1 MKIPMSSI
9 LNKINFCIIGKP
21 NSGKSTLFN
30 CLLKDSI
37 SPVGDEYGL
46 TKKLFKDKFTLYSY
60 DFTIFDTPGLRRK
73 SKINDLDEK
82 NRNKEVITL
91 VDKVDVVILLID
103 SVESITKQD
112 FRLAD
117 LAITK
122 KKIIFFLF
130 NKIDLIDEGKKFK
143 TKIEKYLSNNYSQ
156 YQMINTDFISAKKN
170 IRIKN
175 FIKQIINKNKLVH
188 VEITKTNLNKF
199 LNYLNKQSKY
209 PKIKK
214 REIKPKYIVQIKT
227 GSPLFKVFIN
237 SKKKAPLI
245 FQRFFDNAFRD
256 FFKIKGV
263 PISYQ
268 FISSSNPYSD

>member
-1 MKIPMSSI
+1 MSS
-9 LNKINFCIIGKP
+9 NSNNINFCIIGKP

-30 CLLKDSI
+30 CLLGDSI
-37 SPVGDEYGL
+37 SPVGNEYGL
-46 TKKLFKDKFTLYSY
+46 TKELFEEKFTICSQN
-60 DFTIFDTPGLRRK
+60 FVIFDTPGLRRR
-73 SKINDLDEK
+73 SKVDDKDEIK
-82 NRNKEVITL
+82 RNNEVIKL
-91 VDKVDVVILLID
+91 IDNVDVVTLLID
-103 SVESITKQD
+103 SVENITKQD

-122 KKIIFFLF
+122 KKILFFLF
-130 NKIDLIDEGKKFK
+130 NKIDLIDERNKFK
-143 TKIEKYLSNNYSQ
+143 SKLDKYLSNNYSQ

-170 IRIKN
+170 IRIKD
-175 FIKQIINKNKLVH
+175 FIRQIINKRKLANIN
-188 VEITKTNLNKF
+188 ITKTNLNKF

-209 PKIKK
+209 PKINK

-227 GSPLFKVFIN
+227 DSPLFKVFIN
-237 SKKKAPLI
+237 SKKKAPLL
-245 FQRFFDNAFRD
+245 FQRFFDNAFRE